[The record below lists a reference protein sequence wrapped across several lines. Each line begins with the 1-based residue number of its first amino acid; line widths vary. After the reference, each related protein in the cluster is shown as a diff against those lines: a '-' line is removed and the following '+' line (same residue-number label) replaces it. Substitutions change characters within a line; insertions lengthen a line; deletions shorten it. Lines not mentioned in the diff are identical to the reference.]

1 VASQLKTD
9 QFSYHMASAF
19 APSFLNDSVY
29 MYIGRSSQWTTEADA
44 VPAATDIRKDH
55 IDIWNHM
62 AGAVRI
68 SRNEVALGIK
78 THIWASGVVYEKYI
92 DDSGSLGSGTG
103 YYVLAGENNRR
114 VYKCLDNNGDEGS
127 TSKPTHNYKTVLREP
142 DNYIWKYM
150 YEMTVSEASDFNS
163 STAMFVPYSG
173 AGISSG
179 SGSILNIV
187 VPANAS
193 HGIGES
199 YRGSGFSNGMVG
211 ISLHLTANI
220 AASILSACNELVLR
234 SGVGDQGGL
243 SNTDNFY
250 SNCSIM
256 ITSGYSQGK
265 VYNIKGYSRTSKTL
279 TVTPNVDRVLIGDT
293 FKIGPKITVI
303 GDGVGLTAIGNVNG
317 SGNLTSITVA
327 TIGSGYSNVGSFS
340 GGPVL
345 VEGFYSTGV
354 DGTGATASIYVP
366 PSGGHGANPASELEA
381 KYAIAVGKLPLAG
394 GSADGDGYFAGY
406 GQSYRHVGLLR
417 NPLTTDS
424 VIARGKSYDL
434 RTHLYFDS
442 GQLNLVDMGTT
453 FVRNPPSVVTNA
465 NTGATGVVWN
475 ISKKTLTSDWH
486 VTLVNVVA
494 NSGLT
499 FSNGQYVTTGA
510 GSAYISSANLEHFS
524 YKGNPPISSALPG
537 QLDKYSGEIIYHE
550 DNPPNF
556 IAQNSQDNIQLTFEF

>member
-19 APSFLNDSVY
+19 ANSFLNDSIY
-29 MYIGRSSQWTTEADA
+29 MYIGRSSQWTDEAA
-44 VPAATDIRKDH
+44 ATPAATDVHTDH

-78 THIWASGVVYEKYI
+78 THIWASGVVYEKYE
-92 DDSGSLGSGTG
+92 DASTSLGDGTG
-103 YYVLAGENNRR
+103 YYVLAGLNNRC

-127 TSKPTHNYKTVLREP
+127 TSKPTHKYQTSLREP

-150 YEMTVSEASDFNS
+150 YEMSVSEAADFNS
-163 STAMFVPYSG
+163 AEATFVPYSG
-173 AGISSG
+173 GRGTSSG

-199 YRGSGFSNGMVG
+199 YRGSGFSNGTVG
-211 ISLHLTANI
+211 ISLYATANI
-220 AASILSACNELVLR
+220 GASVLSACNELVLR
-234 SGVGDQGGL
+234 SDQGGL
-243 SNTDNFY
+243 SDTDDFY
-250 SNCSIM
+250 DNCSIM
-256 ITSGYSQGK
+256 ITSGDSQGK
-265 VYNIKGYSRTSKTL
+265 VYNVNGYIGASKTL

-293 FKIGPKITVI
+293 FKIGPKITII
-303 GDGVGLTAIGNVNG
+303 GDGAGLTAIGNVNG
-317 SGNLTSITVA
+317 FGNLKSITVA
-327 TIGSGYSNVGSFS
+327 TIGSGYSNVKS
-340 GGPVL
+340 VL
-345 VEGFYSTGV
+345 VGGDYSTGV

-366 PSGGHGANPASELEA
+366 PSGGHGSNPASELEA

-394 GSADGDGYFAGY
+394 GSNDGDGYFAGY
-406 GQSYRHVGLLR
+406 GQRYRHVGLLR

-424 VIARGKSYDL
+424 TIARGSSYDL

-442 GQLNLVDMGTT
+442 TQQAFLDLSTT
-453 FVRNPPSVVTNA
+453 FPTSPPSVVTNA
-465 NTGATGVVWN
+465 NTGATGEVWN
-475 ISKKTLTSDWH
+475 LTNQGANWH

-499 FSNGQYVTTGA
+499 FSNGQYVSTPS
-510 GSAYISSANLEHFS
+510 GSAYISSANLDQFS
-524 YKGNPPISSALPG
+524 YKGNPPVSSALPG

-556 IAQNSQDNIQLTFEF
+556 IAQNSQDNIQITFEF

>member
-1 VASQLKTD
+1 
-9 QFSYHMASAF
+9 
-19 APSFLNDSVY
+19 
-29 MYIGRSSQWTTEADA
+29 
-44 VPAATDIRKDH
+44 
-55 IDIWNHM
+55 M

-78 THIWASGVVYEKYI
+78 THIWASGVVYEKYE
-92 DDSGSLGSGTG
+92 DDSTSLGDGTG
-103 YYVLAGENNRR
+103 YYVLAGSNGRCI
-114 VYKCLDNNGDEGS
+114 YKCLDNNGDEGS
-127 TSKPTHNYKTVLREP
+127 TSKPTHKYKTALREP

-163 STAMFVPYSG
+163 STATFVPYSERG
-173 AGISSG
+173 SSTG
-179 SGSILNIV
+179 PGSILNIV

-199 YRGSGFSNGMVG
+199 YRGSGFSNGTVG
-211 ISLHLTANI
+211 ISLYATANI
-220 AASILSACNELVLR
+220 GASISSACNELVLR
-234 SGVGDQGGL
+234 SDQGGL
-243 SNTDNFY
+243 SDTNDFY
-250 SNCSIM
+250 DNCSIM
-256 ITSGYSQGK
+256 ITSGDSQGK
-265 VYNIKGYSRTSKTL
+265 VYNVNGYIGASKTL
-279 TVTPNVDRVLIGDT
+279 TVTPNVDRVFVGDT
-293 FKIGPKITVI
+293 FKIGPKITII
-303 GDGVGLTAIGNVNG
+303 GDGAGLTAIGNVNG
-317 SGNLTSITVA
+317 FGNLTSITVA
-327 TIGSGYSNVGSFS
+327 TIGSGYSNVKSVS
-340 GGPVL
+340 
-345 VEGFYSTGV
+345 VEGVYDTTGSTL

-442 GQLNLVDMGTT
+442 TKIGTTTMGTT
-453 FVRNPPSVVTNA
+453 FPSNSVVTNA

-475 ISKKTLTSDWH
+475 ISKQSPSVNWH
-486 VTLVNVVA
+486 VTLVNVVS

-499 FSNGQYVTTGA
+499 FSNGQYVSTPE
-510 GSAYISSANLEHFS
+510 GSAYISSANLDQFL
-524 YKGNPPISSALPG
+524 YKGNPPISAALPG

-550 DNPPNF
+550 DNTPNF